1 MTPPFLLFNPT
12 PAPLPYLPSPLVRT
26 EWCRLLLNVDDPGK
40 DGLFGLHQM
49 EPIGY
54 DGATGDG
61 SLDLHGF
68 DVEIIDD
75 TKLKFWMI
83 NHRPPVDK
91 HKKYLDAFKLGA
103 NSTVEVFN
111 VVRNSNKM
119 VHVKT
124 ITNEAIATPNKLAA
138 TGDGGFVMTNDK
150 SGKGREL
157 WKLLYIRS

>member
-1 MTPPFLLFNPT
+1 MF
-12 PAPLPYLPSPLVRT
+12 
-26 EWCRLLLNVDDPGK
+26 NVDDPGK

-49 EPIGY
+49 ELIGY

-75 TKLKFWMI
+75 TRLRFWMI

-91 HKKYLDAFKLGA
+91 QKNYLDAVKLGA
-103 NSTVEVFN
+103 NSTVEVFD

-124 ITNEAIATPNKLAA
+124 IADKTVATPNKLAA
-138 TGDGGFVMTNDK
+138 TGDGGFIVTNDK
-150 SGKGREL
+150 SGKGRDF
-157 WKLLYIRS
+157 WKPFIQS